1 MFPPRKILF
10 PTDYSD
16 RCKAAARM
24 VETFTGHFQAEAT
37 FLHVVEPLTYHDLP
51 PAIDSS
57 GGDKLK
63 AWLAND
69 FKHFDVKR
77 VLAHGDPAHK
87 IVEYARTMPADLI
100 MMPTRGYGTFRRF
113 VLGSVTAKVL
123 HDAECPVWTG
133 VHMEQVAPLETIV
146 FRNVLCALDLGK
158 QSALALQWAARFASE
173 FQAKLTIVHVIPGV
187 GDLGGERTPRVTAQL
202 GQLQASAGSDAEV
215 RIVAGEVPAAVQSC
229 AEETKADLL
238 VIGRSIEEG
247 ITGRLRTNAW
257 GIILR
262 SPCPVIS
269 V

>member
-57 GGDKLK
+57 RSDKLK
-63 AWLAND
+63 AWLADD
-69 FKHFDVKR
+69 FEQFDVKR
-77 VLAHGDPAHK
+77 VLAHGEPAHK
-87 IVEYARTMPADLI
+87 IVEYARTMAADLI
-100 MMPTRGYGTFRRF
+100 MLPTRGYGTFRRF
-113 VLGSVTAKVL
+113 ILGSVTAKVL

-146 FRNVLCALDLGK
+146 FRNVLCAVDLGK
-158 QSALALQWAARFASE
+158 QSALALEWATRFASE
-173 FQAKLTIVHVIPGV
+173 FQAKLTIVHALAGL
-187 GDLGGERTPRVTAQL
+187 GDETARI

-215 RIVAGEVPAAVQSC
+215 RIVSGEVPAAVRSC
-229 AEETKADLL
+229 AEETQADLL
-238 VIGRSIEEG
+238 VIGRSVEEG

-257 GIILR
+257 GILLR

>member
-16 RCKAAARM
+16 RCKAAAGM

-37 FLHVVEPLTYHDLP
+37 FLHVVEPLNYHDLP
-51 PAIDSS
+51 PASDSIA
-57 GGDKLK
+57 GDKLK
-63 AWLAND
+63 AWLADD
-69 FKHFDVKR
+69 FKYFDVKR

-87 IVEYARTMPADLI
+87 IVEYARSTQADLI
-100 MMPTRGYGTFRRF
+100 MLPTHGYGTFRRF
-113 VLGSVTAKVL
+113 ILGSVTAKVL

-133 VHMEQVAPLETIV
+133 VHMEQVPALETIV

-158 QSALALQWAARFASE
+158 QSDLALQWATRFASE
-173 FQAKLTIVHVIPGV
+173 FQAKLTIAHVIPSL
-187 GDLGGERTPRVTAQL
+187 GDLGDEGARI
-202 GQLQASAGSDAEV
+202 GQLQASVGSDAEG
-215 RIVAGEVPAAVQSC
+215 RIVSGEVPAAVQSC
-229 AEETKADLL
+229 AEETQADLL

-257 GIILR
+257 GILLR

>member
-57 GGDKLK
+57 GSDKLK
-63 AWLAND
+63 AWLADD
-69 FKHFDVKR
+69 FKQFDVKR

-100 MMPTRGYGTFRRF
+100 MLPTRGYGTFRRF
-113 VLGSVTAKVL
+113 ILGSVTAKVL

-133 VHMEQVAPLETIV
+133 VHMEHVAPLETIV
-146 FRNVLCALDLGK
+146 FRSVLCAVDLGK
-158 QSALALQWAARFASE
+158 QSPLALQWATRFASE
-173 FQAKLTIVHVIPGV
+173 FQAKLTIAHAIAGLSDVR
-187 GDLGGERTPRVTAQL
+187 DDVTARI
-202 GQLQASAGSDAEV
+202 GKLQASAGSDAEV
-215 RIVAGEVPAAVQSC
+215 RILSGEVPTAVQSC
-229 AEETKADLL
+229 AEETQADLL
-238 VIGRSIEEG
+238 VIGRSVEEG